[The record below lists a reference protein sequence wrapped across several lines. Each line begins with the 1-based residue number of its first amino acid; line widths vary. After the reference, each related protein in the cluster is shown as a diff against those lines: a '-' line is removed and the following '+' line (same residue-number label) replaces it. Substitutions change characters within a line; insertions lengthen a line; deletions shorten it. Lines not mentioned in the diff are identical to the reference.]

1 MVASDKIEEA
11 KNCFQNIKQSGRN
24 NYQKYDYF
32 ELKDILPLVRKI
44 CKQFNLKTQIN
55 TNLELQCFVLRI
67 TDKDDNSYEEFVAPL
82 FLNSGGDIGKMNQD
96 YGRSQT
102 YSIRYLYLQ
111 AFEIA
116 VPDMIDNKDQ
126 RKTDVKG
133 TKSVPKREVTHTKKV
148 VKPKNV
154 SPVEPV
160 IEQKTDEITEQDVK
174 QTLDQCY
181 NIIVEQGGK
190 EFTEASAL
198 WQLKRICN
206 DKPQLLSACKNAL
219 KMYTADK
226 T

>member
-1 MVASDKIEEA
+1 MVVSDKIEDA
-11 KNCFQNIKQSGRN
+11 KEYFQQLTKSGRN
-24 NYQKYDYF
+24 NYQKYDYL
-32 ELKDILPLVRKI
+32 ETKDIFPTVRRVAK
-44 CKQFNLKTQIN
+44 
-55 TNLELQCFVLRI
+55 ELGFRTKFHMDYERLFMLLII
-67 TDKDDNSYEEFVAPL
+67 TDKEDGSREEFHIRIPDLSV
-82 FLNSGGDIGKMNQD
+82 GDAGKFMQD
-96 YGRSQT
+96 EGRIRT
-102 YSIRYLYLQ
+102 YAMRYLYIQ

-160 IEQKTDEITEQDVK
+160 IEQKTEEITEQDVK
-174 QTLDQCY
+174 ETLDRCY

-206 DKPQLLSACKNAL
+206 DNPQLLSACKNAL

>member
-24 NYQKYDYF
+24 NYQNYDYF

-116 VPDMIDNKDQ
+116 VPDEIDGRDQ
-126 RKTDVKG
+126 RVKP
-133 TKSVPKREVTHTKKV
+133 KPVPKKNVKPKPKPKREIP
-148 VKPKNV
+148 VKPQI
-154 SPVEPV
+154 EP
-160 IEQKTDEITEQDVK
+160 KSDEVTEQDVK
-174 QTLDQCY
+174 EALDHVY
-181 NIIVEQGGK
+181 KIIVENGGA
-190 EFTEASAL
+190 EFTIERAKF
-198 WQLKRICN
+198 QLERKYK
-206 DKPQLLSACKNAL
+206 DKPQLIQACMNSL
-219 KMYTADK
+219 QMNRGNER
-226 T
+226 